1 MRVAIV
7 ASLGLMVSASAEARP
22 GSFERHPL
30 GADTAGLGGAGI
42 GAAGSA
48 WFNPAGLGW
57 VFEEGVSAS
66 GSAYGYVIER
76 APEFVNIGIGDG
88 SITGRLANTSLDL
101 FPASLQYGKP
111 LGKIGKLTH
120 GIGLSVMMPDYDQ
133 FDGVIEVPSEDF
145 LFEIRGR
152 RIAESR
158 TFWAVLAWGLCEDYF
173 CIGFGPAAAI
183 HLEKETTITTIFTEL
198 GDGNT
203 IDAGQTS
210 QAEMLVAAIGGQVGV
225 QYHVGKYL
233 HLGLTVRTPVAKLFS
248 KGSLLT
254 TSSIVDTT
262 QDIAYVDRVDVQKP
276 KLDYKV
282 PWRIGLGLLFE
293 VPRKISFA
301 ADLRITT
308 AMSEYSLVLGPNGEE
323 ELAPAVPGGTI
334 DDPSRALGVKR
345 AAAFRPA
352 VNFNTGLRFYAT
364 DTIALH
370 FGGFSD
376 FSATSD
382 DDTLRNYNE
391 KLHRLGAT
399 VGGGWAGDDITTW
412 VTAVYAYGWGS
423 TVGIGEGFEEEL
435 TPLRS
440 HSIHVMLGSTADF

>member
-1 MRVAIV
+1 
-7 ASLGLMVSASAEARP
+7 
-22 GSFERHPL
+22 
-30 GADTAGLGGAGI
+30 
-42 GAAGSA
+42 
-48 WFNPAGLGW
+48 
-57 VFEEGVSAS
+57 
-66 GSAYGYVIER
+66 
-76 APEFVNIGIGDG
+76 
-88 SITGRLANTSLDL
+88 
-101 FPASLQYGKP
+101 
-111 LGKIGKLTH
+111 
-120 GIGLSVMMPDYDQ
+120 
-133 FDGVIEVPSEDF
+133 
-145 LFEIRGR
+145 
-152 RIAESR
+152 
-158 TFWAVLAWGLCEDYF
+158 
-173 CIGFGPAAAI
+173 
-183 HLEKETTITTIFTEL
+183 
-198 GDGNT
+198 
-203 IDAGQTS
+203 
-210 QAEMLVAAIGGQVGV
+210 
-225 QYHVGKYL
+225 
-233 HLGLTVRTPVAKLFS
+233 
-248 KGSLLT
+248 
-254 TSSIVDTT
+254 
-262 QDIAYVDRVDVQKP
+262 
-276 KLDYKV
+276 
-282 PWRIGLGLLFE
+282 
-293 VPRKISFA
+293 
-301 ADLRITT
+301 
-308 AMSEYSLVLGPNGEE
+308 VLGPNGEE